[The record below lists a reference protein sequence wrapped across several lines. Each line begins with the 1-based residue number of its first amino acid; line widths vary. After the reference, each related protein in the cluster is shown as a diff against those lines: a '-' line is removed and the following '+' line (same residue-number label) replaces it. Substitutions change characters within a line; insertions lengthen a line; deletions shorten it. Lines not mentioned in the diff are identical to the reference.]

1 MRSLTSHR
9 YLAELI
15 FYMEEMR
22 QLVRSYD
29 EVIQRYYV
37 QYLYGY
43 DAIVLN
49 ETVQNLSV
57 SVDLKYFAFLIV
69 DHCSASARLKK
80 IC

>member
-1 MRSLTSHR
+1 M
-9 YLAELI
+9 

-57 SVDLKYFAFLIV
+57 SRALRLYVFPGASPLAFWW
-69 DHCSASARLKK
+69 CSKT
-80 IC
+80 